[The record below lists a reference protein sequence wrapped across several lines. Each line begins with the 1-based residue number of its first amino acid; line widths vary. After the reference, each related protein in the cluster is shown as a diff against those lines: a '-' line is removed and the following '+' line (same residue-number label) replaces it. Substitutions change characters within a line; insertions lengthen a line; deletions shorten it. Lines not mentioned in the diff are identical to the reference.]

1 MKNITFIKNFEMK
14 PNNIKPAQG
23 KLLISE
29 PFLNDF
35 YFEKSV
41 VLIAK
46 HDENGSFGFI
56 INKPIEVKAYD
67 MLKEFAD
74 FEPKIYLGGPVKPD
88 TIFAIHSLGKL
99 IPKSKKIINTLYW
112 SDNVEVI
119 FEMIASKKINSKDIC
134 FYIGYS
140 SWSVNQL
147 NNELKKKSWIVI
159 NSNIENVITPK
170 PENLWSDILKK
181 MGNDYAIW
189 ANPPHNP
196 SLN

>member
-1 MKNITFIKNFEMK
+1 MK

-67 MLKEFAD
+67 ILKEFAD
-74 FEPKIYLGGPVKPD
+74 FEPKIYLGGPVKTD
-88 TIFAIHSLGKL
+88 TIYAIHSLGKT
-99 IPKSKKIINTLYW
+99 IPNSKKITTNLYW
-112 SDNVEVI
+112 ADNVEAI
-119 FEMIASKKINSKDIC
+119 FELIACKKISANDVC

-140 SWSVNQL
+140 SWNTNQL
-147 NNELKKKSWIVI
+147 NDELEEKSWIVM
-159 NSNIENVITPK
+159 NSSIDYIYNPK
-170 PENLWSDILKK
+170 PKNLWSDLLKK

-189 ANPPHNP
+189 SNPPHNP